1 MEFTKRGELILQ
13 HRRNLQLIDSME
25 SDKKMAWQIDH
36 TIVCILL
43 SRGASPKLV
52 ALIDHLY
59 THVQHL
65 AVIHN
70 EVDFAPTVCCCDDKM
85 LF

>member
-1 MEFTKRGELILQ
+1 M
-13 HRRNLQLIDSME
+13 
-25 SDKKMAWQIDH
+25 DKKMAWQINR

-52 ALIDHLY
+52 ALIGDLY
-59 THVQHL
+59 IHVQHL
-65 AVIHN
+65 AVIHD
-70 EVDFAPTVCCCDDKM
+70 EVDFAQQSAVFDDKM